1 MKIKDVIDFVYSHTD
16 EDFII
21 MDCQILEELADDLKN
36 GNKPIYSLADIEG
49 IVDDILN
56 EVPIDDEM
64 KKTLNEFV
72 NDLKNKFYKEN
83 IVEKRMIESNNASF
97 YVMDVES
104 GIQIDDDLCGCMNDF
119 DTYSKASKV
128 AKEVSL
134 HNEGK
139 YTVSVMVSSDYWE
152 NGKKYTD

>member
-36 GNKPIYSLADIEG
+36 GNKPIYSLTDIEG
-49 IVDDILN
+49 IEDDILN
-56 EVPIDDEM
+56 EVSIDDEM
-64 KKTLNEFV
+64 KETLNEFV
-72 NDLKNKFYKEN
+72 NDLKNKFYQN
-83 IVEKRMIESNNASF
+83 LNEKRLIESNNASF
-97 YVMDVES
+97 YVMDVEN
-104 GIQIDDDLCGCMNDF
+104 GIQIDDDLCGCVNDF

-134 HNEGK
+134 RNEGK
-139 YTVSVMVSSDYWE
+139 YTVSVMVLSDYWE
-152 NGKKYTD
+152 NGKKYND

>member
-36 GNKPIYSLADIEG
+36 GNKPIYSFTDIEG
-49 IVDDILN
+49 IAEDILN
-56 EVPIDDEM
+56 EVSIDDEM
-64 KKTLNEFV
+64 KETLNEFID
-72 NDLKNKFYKEN
+72 DLKNKFYQN
-83 IVEKRMIESNNASF
+83 LNEKRLIESNNASF
-97 YVMDVES
+97 YVMDVEN
-104 GIQIDDDLCGCMNDF
+104 GIQIDDDLCGCVNDF

-152 NGKKYTD
+152 NGKKYND